1 MNDERKETTFAE
13 LIKQISTADIA
24 PYDYKS
30 VHIPVNFEKS
40 ESLRSTDMN
49 KDEMNLKVNI
59 DTKAATKELKKLQK
73 QLKKT
78 KHLYK
83 EVLNLQQKL

>member
-1 MNDERKETTFAE
+1 MNNERKKTTLEE
-13 LIKQISTADIA
+13 LIKQISAADIA

-30 VHIPVNFEKS
+30 VRVPVNFEKS

-59 DTKAATKELKKLQK
+59 DTKAVTKELKKPRK
-73 QLKKT
+73 HLKKT
-78 KHLYK
+78 KHLYE
-83 EVLNLQQKL
+83 EVISLQQKL

>member
-1 MNDERKETTFAE
+1 MNNERKETTLAE
-13 LIKQISTADIA
+13 LIKQISAAKIA

-40 ESLRSTDMN
+40 ESLRSTDTN
-49 KDEMNLKVNI
+49 KEEMNLKVNI
-59 DTKAATKELKKLQK
+59 DTKSALKELKKLRK

-83 EVLNLQQKL
+83 EVLNLQ

>member
-1 MNDERKETTFAE
+1 MNNERKETTLAE
-13 LIKQISTADIA
+13 LIKQISAANIA

-40 ESLRSTDMN
+40 ESLRSTDTN
-49 KDEMNLKVNI
+49 KEEMNLKVNI
-59 DTKAATKELKKLQK
+59 DTKSALKELKKLRK

-83 EVLNLQQKL
+83 EVLNLQ

>member
-1 MNDERKETTFAE
+1 MNNERKETTLAE
-13 LIKQISTADIA
+13 LIKQISAANIA

-40 ESLRSTDMN
+40 ESLRSTDTN
-49 KDEMNLKVNI
+49 KEEMNLKVNI
-59 DTKAATKELKKLQK
+59 DTKSALKELKKLRK

-83 EVLNLQQKL
+83 EVISLQQKL